1 MEEQKYLQKLAEK
14 WKDGTITPAEQ
25 NEFNQWYDSF
35 DDSILEDPAAAE
47 SLPALKDRLYA
58 QILKRENISIGQ
70 RGPSSKPISFW
81 ISVAAAAAIF
91 LAIGT
96 ALIFL
101 PPSKTNNNEM
111 LSKHQ
116 TDFKPGGQKATLT
129 LANGHT
135 VELNNSNDAEIAEQ
149 SGISI
154 SKSKNG
160 LLVYKV
166 HGYKNPN
173 SNQQEFNTV
182 STPIGGNYQIELPDG
197 SKIWLNAS
205 SSIRFPASFEGLKER
220 KVELNGEAYFE
231 VAKDKNKPFKVS
243 GKQQEVLVLG
253 THFNVNAYSNEES
266 AKTTLLE
273 GAVMMRNDKGQAA
286 QLKPGQ
292 QASFK
297 GSQWSIQNVNTT
309 EVIAWQKG
317 NFVFNEESLS
327 SILRQLERW
336 YGVQVDYSQVPDLK
350 FSGVI
355 SKSAYLSKVLKM
367 LELTGNI
374 HLKLEGSTIKAHQ

>member
-58 QILKRENISIGQ
+58 QILKQENISIGQ

-149 SGISI
+149 SGVSI

-166 HGYKNPN
+166 HGFKNPN